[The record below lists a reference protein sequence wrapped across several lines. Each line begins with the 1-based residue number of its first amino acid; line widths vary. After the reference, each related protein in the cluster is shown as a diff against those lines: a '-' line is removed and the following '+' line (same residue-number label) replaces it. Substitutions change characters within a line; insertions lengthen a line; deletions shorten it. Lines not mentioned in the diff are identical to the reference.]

1 MNLNLYP
8 VKCPERVARQSSCPI
23 VSPLESSFWLSF
35 ILGTELK
42 YKPMSVQDHILSQV
56 QYLLCSPWAGAHQKV
71 LLRSSQWNW
80 RHMQLWILARRGKFQ
95 YHECSITAMP
105 SPEYLPIHDQVPTW
119 HWRQSEHPQR
129 PFWKRRQYYP
139 RVARNVGTASNS
151 DFATTLKFSAY
162 QGNSGRAQQF
172 LTTDIGFKLIPGQG
186 ENPQNPSSSGISVI
200 TSCAKL
206 QALCACD
213 QASSCA
219 AFDLYEIFQLRQ
231 GPSTC
236 HSLPDLASHRSQH
249 WEAESDINMSATAP
263 GVRPNSGSPGLRLS
277 SSASKSPSH
286 DENLRLSDDYTQAY
300 QDFRMPVNLKKS
312 VSALT
317 TSKLANQSS
326 AKKAKLTHDLA
337 SSESYPM
344 DRLLA
349 KLSEHQAVNTQ
360 HNVPIAAFSDDE
372 QVFPRVL
379 DHQSSCSSLPITPA
393 NDIYAASTPATRPA
407 SATPESHTAAND
419 EVTRLKLE
427 LARAKSEISRLDSEL
442 INRRT
447 EGIEGN
453 EDGLDQVDKSILGMT
468 GELGGPRFSGSS
480 TYKSSRPQYARETPW
495 PAQDDSPSDTSDS
508 LSAGNYGRSRGIW
521 ASGKNSNA
529 NQSNYLQPTTS
540 ALSDPTQQVSWSGG
554 GRGFA
559 EPCAPLY
566 GPTADTYRGDR
577 FGSGS
582 DMGMRA
588 ASGRRSNRYDNR
600 FATPQSF
607 EPGFGG
613 FTMGYSQFDS
623 VASYQ
628 GGLQASLSGG
638 LMSHAGG
645 MHQQFQQPVGTPLSP
660 HATEFTSNVASS
672 WKSDAV
678 ATEGQTYLPTTEPL
692 NYRRLLDRNVNCNW
706 KYIVDKIVCNNDQQA
721 SIFLQQK
728 LKVGTPEQ
736 KYEIVEAIV
745 AQAYPLMVNR
755 FGNFLVQRCFE
766 HGTPEQVIKIAE
778 AIRGN
783 TLNLSMDPFGCH
795 VVQKAFDSVPED
807 YKAIMVGELLRRIP
821 ETVIHRYACH
831 VWQKLFELRWTE
843 SPPQIMKFVNDA
855 LHGMWHEVALGETGS
870 LVVQNIF
877 ENCLEDDKRPC
888 IEEVLAN
895 IDIVAHGQFGNWCI
909 QHICEHGA
917 PADRSR
923 AIDHVIRYAA
933 EYSMDQFASKVVEKC
948 LKIGGSD
955 FLGRYLDR
963 VCEGRVDRPRIPL
976 IDIAS
981 DQYGNYLIQYI
992 LTHSTPQHREIVAA
1006 HIRKH
1011 MVSLRGSKFGSRV
1024 GMLCTNPA
1032 VATRP
1037 GPGVGPAMG
1046 RMPPGSRFGGAYR

>member
-1 MNLNLYP
+1 MSVPRARLLQLMKAQCEVFSTAYNPEGVRTGNKILRQRLRGPALAAYYP
-8 VKCPERVARQSSCPI
+8 RRVVTLRDLRKELGQEFMIEDEAEEDRLLKIEELKARGKGAPKKKKGPASASVKCPERVARQSSCPI
-23 VSPLESSFWLSF
+23 VSPLESKFSTCYALPGQVLTKRSCCVRHNG
-35 ILGTELK
+35 IGGTCNYGYCPDEVNSSTTNA
-42 YKPMSVQDHILSQV
+42 PSQRC
-56 QYLLCSPWAGAHQKV
+56 LRRNTSPFTT
-71 LLRSSQWNW
+71 RFP
-80 RHMQLWILARRGKFQ
+80 RGTGG
-95 YHECSITAMP
+95 SRNI
-105 SPEYLPIHDQVPTW
+105 
-119 HWRQSEHPQR
+119 
-129 PFWKRRQYYP
+129 
-139 RVARNVGTASNS
+139 RNVLFGKEGSIIPG
-151 DFATTLKFSAY
+151 LPVVV
-162 QGNSGRAQQF
+162 GRRAQQF

-213 QASSCA
+213 QASLIWHHIEASTG
-219 AFDLYEIFQLRQ
+219 RQ
-231 GPSTC
+231 SLISTC
-236 HSLPDLASHRSQH
+236 LQPHL
-249 WEAESDINMSATAP
+249 
-263 GVRPNSGSPGLRLS
+263 
-277 SSASKSPSH
+277 
-286 DENLRLSDDYTQAY
+286 
-300 QDFRMPVNLKKS
+300 DFRMPVNLKKS